1 MEGSLAADF
10 GSRLLGVVIAGGLS
24 GGLACV
30 AVGFLLEAI
39 GRVSGFAGSGEGFRR
54 FLAGGGWLWLPL
66 WGAALGALRAVPWGP
81 VRGLRLAAVALAVAL
96 AALPLIE
103 RPRVT
108 DRPRTERLA
117 TARDKARAILRWS
130 YRSPAGVESVLGL
143 SRDPDPQVREQAI
156 LALGE
161 NLIVSDIEH
170 SSPVHPSRFRDHPL
184 RDRLRRRLSEALAAD
199 LVESVRAQAA
209 RALWKAPST
218 FGREPAAAETLAA
231 ILDRALEPRALERL
245 TWLALDGAA
254 GPRHPALE
262 RAAAR
267 FAAATNDPELR
278 RAARAAA
285 GARKSR

>member
-39 GRVSGFAGSGEGFRR
+39 GRVSGFARSGEGFRR
-54 FLAGGGWLWLPL
+54 FLA
-66 WGAALGALRAVPWGP
+66 A
-81 VRGLRLAAVALAVAL
+81 
-96 AALPLIE
+96 
-103 RPRVT
+103 
-108 DRPRTERLA
+108 
-117 TARDKARAILRWS
+117 
-130 YRSPAGVESVLGL
+130 
-143 SRDPDPQVREQAI
+143 DP
-156 LALGE
+156 
-161 NLIVSDIEH
+161 
-170 SSPVHPSRFRDHPL
+170 
-184 RDRLRRRLSEALAAD
+184 
-199 LVESVRAQAA
+199 VESVRAQAA

-267 FAAATNDPELR
+267 FAAATADPELR

-285 GARKSR
+285 R